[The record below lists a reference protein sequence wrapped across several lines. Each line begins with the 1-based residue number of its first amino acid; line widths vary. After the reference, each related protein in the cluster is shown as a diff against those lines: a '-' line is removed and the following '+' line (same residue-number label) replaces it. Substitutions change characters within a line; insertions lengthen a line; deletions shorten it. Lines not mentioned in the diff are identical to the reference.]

1 MFRVREEVTFQR
13 LSVRGLRE
21 DNGIGLKICTR
32 SCMFV
37 YLYGNHNFKTFSS
50 KKSVHSVML
59 GVALLKKA
67 SFKEFSN

>member
-1 MFRVREEVTFQR
+1 
-13 LSVRGLRE
+13 
-21 DNGIGLKICTR
+21 
-32 SCMFV
+32 MFV
-37 YLYGNHNFKTFSS
+37 YLYGNHNFKTFSF